1 VILMAVLYHIQ
12 PFPLRRRRRRQLP
25 GRYGHPVVA
34 LDAVRRS
41 KQRGGSG
48 GGSVQRAA
56 LECSFPASFIEA
68 RLRRL
73 DLQHTSQISD
83 LAKRNEQCEE
93 TGIHP
98 HTNAP
103 IFARDRIPEF
113 DGVATPEQHDYP
125 TSDDTARIRYPNR
138 YAESIRR
145 YCSSVSGP
153 QLRVPKPRCAAS
165 RLRW

>member
-1 VILMAVLYHIQ
+1 MTQRMQRSASVQERKEETGQRLLAGSQWESAVRRQVCSVILMAALYHIQ
-12 PFPLRRRRRRQLP
+12 PLLLRRQRRRQSP

-56 LECSFPASFIEA
+56 SEYSFPASFIEA

-98 HTNAP
+98 RTNA
-103 IFARDRIPEF
+103 RS
-113 DGVATPEQHDYP
+113 Y
-125 TSDDTARIRYPNR
+125 NR
-138 YAESIRR
+138 S
-145 YCSSVSGP
+145 C
-153 QLRVPKPRCAAS
+153 
-165 RLRW
+165 RLIKR